1 MTPPPTTRVLLDT
14 DALQVGEFTCV
25 PGHPLWNEVNDN
37 IGGRPHV
44 VFPRTTVYI
53 DRSGGNPVLATPNHV
68 VFYCRH
74 ERYRRRLHDPRGAH
88 AAFVSVGPAL
98 WETLAGA
105 RRPVPQAAS
114 DPDTYLVQYLIVR
127 HLREEAR
134 PDLLFVEEALHGM
147 LARVLGRAFE
157 PEPRAA
163 RPATRQA
170 HQELTE
176 AAKSV
181 LAERLGESLSL
192 TDVALAVYASPFHL
206 ARVFHA
212 CTGFTLHRYRL
223 QLRLRA
229 SLARL
234 SEPGAELT
242 GLAFEL
248 GFSSL
253 SHFSDSFSDAFGL
266 RPSAAQ
272 AGGPELRKIV
282 EARLAA
288 AP

>member
-1 MTPPPTTRVLLDT
+1 
-14 DALQVGEFTCV
+14 
-25 PGHPLWNEVNDN
+25 
-37 IGGRPHV
+37 
-44 VFPRTTVYI
+44 
-53 DRSGGNPVLATPNHV
+53 
-68 VFYCRH
+68 
-74 ERYRRRLHDPRGAH
+74 
-88 AAFVSVGPAL
+88 
-98 WETLAGA
+98 
-105 RRPVPQAAS
+105 
-114 DPDTYLVQYLIVR
+114 
-127 HLREEAR
+127 
-134 PDLLFVEEALHGM
+134 
-147 LARVLGRAFE
+147 
-157 PEPRAA
+157 
-163 RPATRQA
+163 
-170 HQELTE
+170 
-176 AAKSV
+176 
-181 LAERLGESLSL
+181 
-192 TDVALAVYASPFHL
+192 VYASPFHL